1 MLRPQNLSKEFF
13 IYGFV
18 LEISNFKGSQR
29 IYGNRKFDA
38 KNNSTDVFRVSVL
51 YTVAYGV
58 MVLWQTGDFARAAC

>member
-51 YTVAYGV
+51 YTVVFMANG
-58 MVLWQTGDFARAAC
+58 